1 VSIDE
6 KWSDAVRSLHGMYTR
21 GFPNLFFV
29 VGARQGAP
37 TLNFPY
43 MMDEQALHAAAVVRR
58 LLRDGIRVME
68 VSQQAEDEWCATITA
83 KSTVNLDYIRECT
96 PSFLNAEGNLKD
108 LGKLIPTTVYG
119 GGAFEYL
126 DILTDW
132 RERRMATDME
142 LTAS

>member
-1 VSIDE
+1 
-6 KWSDAVRSLHGMYTR
+6 
-21 GFPNLFFV
+21 
-29 VGARQGAP
+29 
-37 TLNFPY
+37 
-43 MMDEQALHAAAVVRR
+43 MMDEQALHAAAVVKR
-58 LLRDGIRVME
+58 LLRDDIRVME

-108 LGKLIPTTVYG
+108 LGKLIPTTIYG

-132 RERRMATDME
+132 RERGMATDLE
-142 LTAS
+142 LTAL